1 MSEIIKKSVKKP
13 RINQVE
19 TLEVPVKEQIK
30 ATETPT
36 IVTGTE
42 TTGNVDFDWELYEHS
57 GNSKLK
63 VNKSVKTNGKDKV
76 YSFDKG
82 AQEFYD
88 LLNSSTSH
96 SYQEPVKGGIY
107 EGTVTSINENDA
119 LIDIGYREEVY
130 IKLNKEKE
138 ENINLLE
145 PGGTISIKV
154 INDKEDSNAIM
165 GSMSGAIEFMKEQE
179 LKECIETQSTAYA
192 GEVLELIESGGY
204 IVKVNDI
211 KCFMPGSL
219 AGMNK
224 LYDFK
229 SILGKTLYVVPINYS
244 KEKGTIVVS
253 HRKYLQTLIP
263 TRIEEV
269 KEEISGLYNGFVTGT
284 TKFGVFCEFSECLT
298 GMIHASDLNSEFK
311 ALHSDN
317 SIKPGDEVE
326 FYIKEIV
333 NEKKIILT
341 QNPSSDPWRNIDK
354 KYKVPSVVQ
363 GRINAVKDYGA
374 FIELEKGIV
383 GLLHCS
389 EYKDRNIVEG
399 ETTDIRINKIDKST
413 KKIFLALAD

>member
-30 ATETPT
+30 ATEPPT

-42 TTGNVDFDWELYEHS
+42 TTGNVDFDWDAYEHS
-57 GNSKLK
+57 GSKKLT

-76 YSFDKG
+76 YSFHQD
-82 AQEFYD
+82 AQQFYD
-88 LLNSSTSH
+88 LLENATSSN
-96 SYQEPVKGGIY
+96 YNEPVKGGIY
-107 EGTVTSINENDA
+107 EGTVSSITEENA
-119 LIDIGYREEVY
+119 LVDIGYREEVY
-130 IKLNKEKE
+130 IKLDKEKE
-138 ENINLLE
+138 ENVSLLE
-145 PGGTISIKV
+145 KGGTISIKV
-154 INDKEDSNAIM
+154 INEKEDSNAIM
-165 GSMSGAIEFMKEQE
+165 GSMSGAVEYMKEQE
-179 LKECIETQSTAYA
+179 LKESIETQNTAYA

-229 SILGKTLYVVPINYS
+229 SILGKVLYVVPINYS

-263 TRIEEV
+263 SRIEEV
-269 KEEISGLYNGFVTGT
+269 RDEISEMYTGFVTGT

-298 GMIHASDLNSEFK
+298 GMIHASDLNAEFK
-311 ALHSDN
+311 GLHSEN
-317 SIKPGDEVE
+317 SIRPGDEVE

-333 NEKKIILT
+333 SEKKIILT

-389 EYKDRNIVEG
+389 EYKDKNIVEG
-399 ETTDIRINKIDKST
+399 ETTDIKINKIDKST